1 MQKPLA
7 LVVEDE
13 WLLMDVVQEELLE
26 DGFEVAT
33 AASGEEAI
41 AKMEETKD
49 RITCLLTD
57 IRLGGGIDGWE
68 VARRARQMHP
78 GLPVVY
84 MTGDSAS
91 NWVANGVS
99 ESVLLSKPFALSQ
112 LTAALSKLVNTA
124 S

>member
-41 AKMEETKD
+41 VKMEEARG

-57 IRLGGGIDGWE
+57 IRLGAGIDGWE

-91 NWVANGVS
+91 NWVANGVP
-99 ESVLLSKPFALSQ
+99 ESVLLAKPFALSQ
-112 LTAALSKLVNTA
+112 LTAALTKLVNA
-124 S
+124 AQ

>member
-1 MQKPLA
+1 MQKLLA

-33 AASGEEAI
+33 AVSGEEAI
-41 AKMEETKD
+41 VKLEAEKG
-49 RITCLLTD
+49 RIACLLTD
-57 IRLGGGIDGWE
+57 IRLGAGIDGWE
-68 VARRARQMHP
+68 VARRARQLQP

-91 NWVANGVS
+91 NWVTNGVP

-112 LTAALSKLVNTA
+112 LTAALTKLVNNA
-124 S
+124 Y